1 MQEKQPT
8 YIILLAFGKRGY
20 GFAAYNLAASL
31 KHFNKEVFVH
41 LLYSSKATEQL
52 TEEEKT
58 VFDKYEE
65 MPESYYMTNG
75 KIDPGKAKVS
85 FYKHLIYNEALYID
99 VDSLALQDITPLF
112 KQLQAKEGFFYTDV
126 WGQGGF
132 NDEIEYN
139 LWATNENIYNFFN
152 LNKETDKISAVNT
165 SFIFIRKGKEAE
177 KFFKKLLENYSKF
190 PMELLLRK
198 WGLTMP
204 DELIYT
210 GTMAQLNINPKTDFP
225 RPVFFG
231 NTISSKTFTQL
242 QNEYYMLSIYGDN
255 GPRKLTRLMYLDWY
269 DGLIKKQYKIKGYK
283 TSYIMPDKHLNN
295 K

>member
-20 GFAAYNLAASL
+20 GFAAYNLAESL
-31 KHFNKEVFVH
+31 KYFNNDVFVH
-41 LLYSSKATEQL
+41 LMYSPNATEQL
-52 TEEEKT
+52 TKAQKM

-85 FYKHLIYNEALYID
+85 FYKHLIYENALYID
-99 VDSLALQDITPLF
+99 VDSLALQDITPF
-112 KQLQAKEGFFYTDV
+112 FNKLQEKEGFFYTDV
-126 WGQGGF
+126 WGYGGF

-139 LWATNENIYNFFN
+139 LWATNENIYNFFK
-152 LNKETDKISAVNT
+152 LDKEKDKINAVNT
-165 SFIFIRKGKEAE
+165 SYMFVRKGEEAE
-177 KFFKKLLENYSKF
+177 NFFNKLQENYSQF

-204 DELIYT
+204 DEIIYT
-210 GTMAQLNINPKTDFP
+210 GTMAQLNINPKTDLP

-231 NTISSKTFTQL
+231 NKISEKSVTQL
-242 QNEYYMLSIYGDN
+242 QKEYYLLSIYGDN
-255 GPRKLTRLMYLDWY
+255 GARKLTRLMYLDWY
-269 DGLIKKQYKIKGYK
+269 NGLIKHYDFGGYK
-283 TSYIMPDKHLNN
+283 WSYIMPDKHLNN